1 MTSPAIV
8 EELCL
13 LLNDIHVRLEM
24 LKGVAATES
33 NPEFDWLLEQVK
45 MQEVVILAKLA
56 ALALAFERTVAAAL
70 NAPGTKIKLEGNTE
84 KDSAVGT
91 NPPGK
96 LSDRWL

>member
-33 NPEFDWLLEQVK
+33 NPGYPSLWRYSSPAAVRQGF
-45 MQEVVILAKLA
+45 LA
-56 ALALAFERTVAAAL
+56 V
-70 NAPGTKIKLEGNTE
+70 
-84 KDSAVGT
+84 
-91 NPPGK
+91 PP
-96 LSDRWL
+96 LF